1 MNINNNSENKV
12 DLKPRLGFLESSSD
26 TEGEFFSPVP
36 SRPTIPEYRMT
47 TELLKKDKF
56 IELIKGPTD
65 IINLYRDSIK
75 VKPLGSG
82 TTSEGE
88 IIKLSKEKDATMY
101 ILKRTNFNEEP
112 SRAKK
117 IFKKIKDRLINEQL
131 IYSILEKDPD
141 YKKYISSLLYADVP
155 LALHHT
161 PDYNY
166 AYFIFEY
173 RDGMTLDEFIDTLLK
188 NNQLVSFEDVM
199 MLVGKINDALNFIH
213 RNGVIHRDLKP
224 ENIFIDTSKGNIPLL
239 IDFDISCR
247 IGIDCDIAEFIGTEK
262 YATNGAKKKRTN
274 VLSFDSYTYSEN
286 SDRYALVR
294 IMEED
299 LIKIVK
305 PEDVIKLRRQIELLK
320 PLKLLGGNRMRRNK
334 TRKVRG
340 GECRI
345 GILNPWWGGNKTIRK
360 RGGGCGCGA
369 VKPQMMQL
377 PSGISLGPLTAEL
390 KGGACPCQAVPKL
403 PVPMGGYIPTAK
415 NLKYLKKWKRGESIG
430 FTMRSSLKAKG
441 LIPRSNGTKRLS
453 PKYR

>member
-1 MNINNNSENKV
+1 MEINNNNDNKI
-12 DLKPRLGFLESSSD
+12 DAKPRLGFLETGSD
-26 TEGEFFSPVP
+26 SEGEFLSPVP
-36 SRPTIPEYRMT
+36 IRPKIYEYRMT

-82 TTSEGE
+82 ATSEGE
-88 IIKLSKEKDATMY
+88 VIKLSNDKDASLY
-101 ILKRTNFNEEP
+101 ILKKTNFNDEISKP
-112 SRAKK
+112 RK
-117 IFKKIKDRLINEQL
+117 IFTKIKDRLINEQL
-131 IYSILEKDPD
+131 IYSILESAPD
-141 YKKYISSLLYADVP
+141 YKKYISSLLYADIP

-173 RDGMTLDEFIDTLLK
+173 IEGITLDEFINSLVKK
-188 NNQLVSFEDVM
+188 NQKVSFEDVM
-199 MLVGKINDALNFIH
+199 TLVGKINDALNFIH

-224 ENIFIDTSKGNIPLL
+224 ENIFIDTSKDNIPLL

-262 YATNGAKKKRTN
+262 YATNGAKRKRN
-274 VLSFDSYTYSEN
+274 ILSFDSYTYSEN

-305 PEDVIKLRRQIELLK
+305 PEDIMKLRHQVELLK
-320 PLKLLGGNRMRRNK
+320 PLKLLGGSRMRRNK
-334 TRKVRG
+334 TRKVKG
-340 GECRI
+340 GECRV
-345 GILNPWWGGNKTIRK
+345 GVLNPWWGG
-360 RGGGCGCGA
+360 GGCGCG
-369 VKPQMMQL
+369 VPKPMMQL
-377 PSGISLGPLTAEL
+377 PSGLSLGPLTTGL
-390 KGGACPCQAVPKL
+390 KGGGCPCQAVPKM
-403 PVPMGGYIPTAK
+403 PIAMGGYRPTKK
-415 NLKYLKKWKRGESIG
+415 NLKYLKIWKKGKSIG

-441 LIPRSNGTKRLS
+441 LIPRANGTKRVS
-453 PKYR
+453 PKYK

>member
-1 MNINNNSENKV
+1 METNNDNNNKI
-12 DLKPRLGFLESSSD
+12 DAKPRLGFLETGSD
-26 TEGEFFSPVP
+26 SEGEFLSPVP
-36 SRPTIPEYRMT
+36 IKPKISEYRMT

-82 TTSEGE
+82 ATSEGE
-88 IIKLSKEKDATMY
+88 IIKLSKENDDTMY

-141 YKKYISSLLYADVP
+141 YKKHISSLLYADVP

-173 RDGMTLDEFIDTLLK
+173 RDGMTLDEFMNILLK
-188 NNQLVSFEDVM
+188 NNQRISFEDVM
-199 MLVGKINDALNFIH
+199 MLVINDALNFIH

-224 ENIFIDTSKGNIPLL
+224 ENIFIDTSKGNVPLL

-305 PEDVIKLRRQIELLK
+305 PEDVMKLRSQIELLK

-340 GECRI
+340 GRI
-345 GILNPWWGGNKTIRK
+345 GILNPWWGGKK
-360 RGGGCGCGA
+360 RGGGCGCG
-369 VKPQMMQL
+369 VPKPVMMQL
-377 PSGISLGPLTAEL
+377 PSGLSLGPLTAGL
-390 KGGACPCQAVPKL
+390 KGGACGCQAVAKVPI
-403 PVPMGGYIPTAK
+403 PMGKVGGYRPTKK

-441 LIPRSNGTKRLS
+441 LIPRANGTKRVS